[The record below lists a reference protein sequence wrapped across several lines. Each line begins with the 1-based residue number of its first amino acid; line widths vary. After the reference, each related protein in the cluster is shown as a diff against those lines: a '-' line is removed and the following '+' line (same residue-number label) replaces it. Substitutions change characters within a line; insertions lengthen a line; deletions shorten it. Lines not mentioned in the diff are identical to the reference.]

1 MLRAM
6 HYSPLVNH
14 LNEAPVS
21 EESSDEDEKECETC
35 WSTGANE
42 SSSNSDLS
50 AENTCRPPGI
60 SNEDSCEPILS
71 EESKVLL
78 GEQIKQISMH
88 FPPRLTACTWTMEYS
103 TMKHGTSLRTLYR
116 SMHGLDC
123 STFIVIKDTDGQVFG
138 AFCSSPLRVSDCFYG
153 TGETFLFSFSP
164 ELQVFKWTSKNSF
177 FVKGNLD
184 SFAFGGGRGIFGLWL
199 DGDLY
204 HGRSLTC
211 DTFNNDIL
219 SKTEDFFVH
228 VLEVWALK

>member
-6 HYSPLVNH
+6 HYSPL
-14 LNEAPVS
+14 
-21 EESSDEDEKECETC
+21 
-35 WSTGANE
+35 
-42 SSSNSDLS
+42 
-50 AENTCRPPGI
+50 
-60 SNEDSCEPILS
+60 
-71 EESKVLL
+71 
-78 GEQIKQISMH
+78 
-88 FPPRLTACTWTMEYS
+88 
-103 TMKHGTSLRTLYR
+103 
-116 SMHGLDC
+116 
-123 STFIVIKDTDGQVFG
+123 VFG

-164 ELQVFKWTSKNSF
+164 ELQIINPIISCQVFKWTSENSF

-204 HGRSLTC
+204 HGRSHTC

-228 VLEVWALK
+228 VMEAWALK